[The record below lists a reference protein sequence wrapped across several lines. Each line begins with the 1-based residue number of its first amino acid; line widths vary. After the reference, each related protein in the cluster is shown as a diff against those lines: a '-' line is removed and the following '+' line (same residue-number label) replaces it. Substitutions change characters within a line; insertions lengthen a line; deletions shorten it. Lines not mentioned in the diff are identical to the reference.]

1 MKYYEMLCVLPG
13 TLAESDVQPV
23 VTQVK
28 DIVSQAGATD
38 VSVTQKGKSR
48 LAYPIKHIRYGYFQL
63 FHFQAEPEALSH
75 MRKKTELMDQV
86 LRAIIRTSD
95 ESAPERHEQVVFG
108 VHHRVDATPK
118 AEREQKGE
126 EKVRDRKAEV
136 EQARMETFMS
146 KKSDDVSV
154 KKEERSAPETPKAAE
169 EKVEDTEKKAVKL
182 EDIDEKLDQILDTDL
197 ENL

>member
-13 TLAESDVQPV
+13 TLAESDVEPV
-23 VTQVK
+23 VSQVK
-28 DIVSQAGATD
+28 DIVSSSGAQEI
-38 VSVTQKGKSR
+38 SVMQKGKSR

-63 FHFQAEPEALSH
+63 FHFQAEPDALSV
-75 MRKKTELMDQV
+75 MRKKTELMDRV

-95 ESAPERHEQVVFG
+95 EQAKDTHKDVVFG

-118 AEREQKGE
+118 AERVEKREEQK
-126 EKVRDRKAEV
+126 RDRKEEV

-146 KKSDDVSV
+146 KKSDD
-154 KKEERSAPETPKAAE
+154 KSAATPETVTVEETKAEPVAE
-169 EKVEDTEKKAVKL
+169 EKKSVKL

-197 ENL
+197 EKL